1 MRPLNTIFVAIL
13 NLIIS
18 WKPYMKKTMN
28 EHLNNMHIIGERFYE
43 IEGWIMNE
51 TTGLPTKNE
60 TFDDSEKN
68 LTEF

>member
-1 MRPLNTIFVAIL
+1 
-13 NLIIS
+13 
-18 WKPYMKKTMN
+18 MKKTMN